1 MKKALLTLLLGG
13 WLFAGYAQDD
23 SSAVSEPPAKSYG
36 KLSVSYL
43 TNSVFNGRKDSLLT
57 PYITPTI
64 GYYDKSGFFADGAMS
79 YLARAGSDGVDLVTV
94 EAGYDFS
101 INKFDGEIMGSKF
114 FYNSSSTNTKSEIS
128 GSLAASAAYDFGFIH
143 PTLQGSLNFGKNT
156 DYAVSFSLDHAFY
169 AAGDN
174 LVITPSLLMN
184 ASTQNY
190 YGSYYNN
197 RKYAKLRKKV
207 YYDITAD
214 VSDASRFKL
223 LDYEC
228 SVPIEYTVKKF
239 TFSFI
244 PAFAIPVNPA
254 VVTVNIKASATSATV
269 SKTVTEKTDNSF
281 FATFEVSF
289 KF

>member
-1 MKKALLTLLLGG
+1 MKKALFTLLLGG
-13 WLFAGYAQDD
+13 WLLTGYAQDD
-23 SSAVSEPPAKSYG
+23 SAAAAAPAKSYG

-57 PYITPTI
+57 PYITPTL

-79 YLARAGSDGVDLVTV
+79 YLARTGIDGIDLVTLD
-94 EAGYDFS
+94 AGYDFS
-101 INKFDGEIMGSKF
+101 IHKFDGEIMGSKF
-114 FYNSSSTNTKSEIS
+114 FYNSNSTNTKSEVS
-128 GSLAASAAYDFGFIH
+128 GSLSASAAYDFGFIH
-143 PTLQGSLNFGKNT
+143 PTLQGSLNFGKST

-169 AAGDN
+169 AANNN
-174 LVITPSLLMN
+174 LVITPSLLVN

-228 SVPIEYTVKKF
+228 SVPIDYTVKKF

-254 VVTVNIKASATSATV
+254 VVTVNTKASAASPTV

-281 FATFEVSF
+281 FATFEVSL

>member
-1 MKKALLTLLLGG
+1 MKKALLTLLLGT
-13 WLFAGYAQDD
+13 LLHTGYAQDD
-23 SSAVSEPPAKSYG
+23 SAAAAAPAKSYG
-36 KLSVSYL
+36 KLSVGYL
-43 TNSVFNGRKDSLLT
+43 TNSVFNGRKDSLNT
-57 PYITPTI
+57 PYVTPTL
-64 GYYDKSGFFADGAMS
+64 GYYDKSGFFADGALS
-79 YLARAGSDGVDLVTV
+79 YLARAGSDGIDLVTL

-101 INKFDGEIMGSKF
+101 INNFDGGIMGSKF
-114 FYNSSSTNTKSEIS
+114 FYNSNSTNTKSEIS
-128 GSLAASAAYDFGFIH
+128 GSLSASAAYDFGFIH
-143 PTLQGSLNFGKNT
+143 PSLLASLNFGKNT
-156 DYAVSFSLDHAFY
+156 DYALSFSLDHAFY
-169 AAGDN
+169 AADDK

-207 YYDITAD
+207 YYDISAD
-214 VSDASRFKL
+214 VSDAARFKL

-228 SVPIEYTVKKF
+228 SVPIDYTVKKF
-239 TFSFI
+239 TFSCI

-269 SKTVTEKTDNSF
+269 SKTVTEKTGNSF
-281 FATFEVSF
+281 FATFEVSY